1 MDPEKDESFEDE
13 YGAAFDDA
21 TGEAPAGE
29 DTQPNDAE
37 PPSGSAEGTE
47 GDNEEGEAEGEAE
60 GEGGTDGESGDDS
73 ADDGNAGDTETDSE
87 AGGAE
92 GDTPAAPTAPTY
104 DAETLRKANELLNKQ
119 KQQAQPPAAEPPAAE
134 SPADGE
140 GTDPAD
146 EADPYKA
153 SWEDFVPDD
162 KKDVVDRYKREWS
175 EVHEA
180 EEVIRNA
187 QLQLVQERL
196 YSDLR
201 RALAPVFETTQ
212 RLQVNAHLDAVRQ
225 VHPDL
230 DTVRDDLKTW
240 IAEQPEFVRPAYEQV
255 AAKGSAKEV
264 IELINFYKQS
274 RGTAT
279 GAVPEVPA
287 SSARTQSQEQRPQK
301 QPSAAAKKA
310 LAAAPSPRKA
320 EVAASQND
328 FDAAFDEAAG
338 LG

>member
-21 TGEAPAGE
+21 TGEAPAAK
-29 DTQPNDAE
+29 DPQPNDDE
-37 PPSGSAEGTE
+37 PSSGSAEGTE

-60 GEGGTDGESGDDS
+60 GEGDTGGESGDDG
-73 ADDGNAGDTETDSE
+73 ADDGDAGDAE
-87 AGGAE
+87 ADREAATAEGGAE
-92 GDTPAAPTAPTY
+92 GDAPVAPNTPSY

-119 KQQAQPPAAEPPAAE
+119 KQQAEPPAAEPPA
-134 SPADGE
+134 DGD

-162 KKDVVDRYKREWS
+162 KKEVVDRYKREWS

-230 DTVRDDLKTW
+230 DTVREDLKTW